1 LNRFTVNTPFNIE
14 LEFSLATF
22 VRRMLA
28 SLIDLLL
35 MLSYSYVVL
44 FLVLPGI
51 GELRA
56 AGLAVIGQ
64 EVYILELFAVLV
76 PLTMYHFLFEWLMN
90 GQSPGKWL
98 TGIRV
103 VSRDGSTASIS
114 QLLLRWILFLPN
126 YFILSITNAGS
137 PLFFLVVVF
146 ILSIVAVPDMIAI
159 AVSDRSQRLGDI
171 AAGTVVVNSRY
182 NANINDTIYKDLVD
196 VDYKPMF
203 PQVLR
208 LSDRDINGI
217 RNLLAGKMNRE
228 REIYLS
234 RVAYRVE
241 NLLEV
246 KMNMLPQRFLEQLL
260 MDYNFFTAG
269 QHRGVGSTVGEEKN

>member
-1 LNRFTVNTPFNIE
+1 
-14 LEFSLATF
+14 
-22 VRRMLA
+22 MLA

-64 EVYILELFAVLV
+64 EVYIVELFAVLV